1 MSSDIPLKLKNSD
14 GDLQK
19 FSSSEENYL
28 AYQLGLRLA
37 GISVLDAGALTTYSK
52 FVVESQNTKVG
63 SYPDLATFESS
74 YADSVG
80 TYTNT
85 FYQTVTEPIGGGSTL
100 GLGSIATNLYQ
111 HYGLED
117 PEEVNKNR
125 GSGYYQRPIRW
136 DSDGSLIEMTSAEF
150 TSLTTRL
157 LSTAMTNEY
166 PGTYRIASSAPTSEH
181 SVNIYDVFTDTRN
194 DGTSIDYHL
203 YRKSSPSVGVLPSGL
218 PKNNSVSV
226 SYISGSYDGLKAMT
240 ETQMQYTFGATAQ
253 KIQQTAGNIGTY
265 QLRSSAQGAP
275 TAPGTWAARGT
286 VTDTRNVDEQSSF
299 VVQYVG
305 DYIKDYGKTI
315 NYSKAYAKAYVG
327 QYAREDFETYVKT
340 YVSQTTFNQVLPT
353 SYTGV
358 RPSSYVSQV
367 PTGYGG
373 TREVQY
379 GGTDPCTFAQPT
391 SYTGSDPTSFTVPN
405 NDPTAFYT
413 FAPTNFT
420 DPTVFYGQFF
430 EAYPGSDPCNFTTP
444 APTSFSTSID
454 GSDPT
459 SFTTFGPKIGTSV
472 FYTTAPTTFSQT
484 FYTTAPTTYTE
495 SQPTTFYVDFAF
507 TASGANYFDTFAPT
521 TFQAGATPSTFYTSD
536 PCTFYTTDPCVFAQA
551 SSYTGTAPT
560 SDPAVVPSSYVG
572 TPPTTYFESDPTSY
586 TGPTSFDVAYTGTYI
601 KQITETYSR
610 NYVQQY
616 SGPELTTFGTP
627 TTFYGVAPT
636 VFFEPTTDDATSFT
650 TFDPKAGTQIYF
662 EQAPTTTP
670 FFTFAPTT
678 IFDPTG
684 GQPNTTALSYAK
696 VYAKAYAK
704 AYTGTVVNSFVRQIE
719 TYTLYVRIS

>member
-125 GSGYYQRPIRW
+125 GSSYYQRPIRW
-136 DSDGSLIEMTSAEF
+136 DSDGSLVEMTSAEF

-166 PGTYRIASSAPTSEH
+166 PGTYRIASSAPTSDH
-181 SVNIYDVFTDTRN
+181 TVNISDVFTDTRN

-203 YRKSSPSVGVLPSGL
+203 YRKTSGTE
-218 PKNNSVSV
+218 PTKNNSVSV
-226 SYISGSYDGLKAMT
+226 SYTSGSYDGLKAMT

-275 TAPGTWAARGT
+275 TAAGTWAARGT

-305 DYIKDYGKTI
+305 DYIKDYVKTI

-327 QYAREDFETYVKT
+327 QYAREDFETYVRT
-340 YVSQTTFNQVLPT
+340 YVSDTTFNTVLPT

-358 RPSSYVSQV
+358 RPSSYVSPV
-367 PTGYGG
+367 PTGYAG

-379 GGTDPCTFAQPT
+379 AGTDPCAFAQPT
-391 SYTGSDPTSFTVPN
+391 SFTNPN
-405 NDPTAFYT
+405 NDPTT
-413 FAPTNFT
+413 FFGNPTSLPCSFTTVEPTNFS
-420 DPTVFYGQFF
+420 DPTIFYGQFF
-430 EAYPGSDPCNFTTP
+430 EAYPGADPCFFSTT
-444 APTSFSTSID
+444 APTTYSTSFST
-454 GSDPT
+454 T
-459 SFTTFGPKIGTSV
+459 VAFTTFGPKVGTRITS
-472 FYTTAPTTFSQT
+472 FSTTFAAN
-484 FYTTAPTTYTE
+484 FYTTAPTTYE
-495 SQPTTFYVDFAF
+495 SAQPTTFYVDFAF
-507 TASGANYFDTFAPT
+507 TAYGANYFDTFAPT
-521 TFQAGATPSTFYTSD
+521 TFQAGDDPTSFAFSTSD
-536 PCTFYTTDPCVFAQA
+536 PCTFYTTDPCFFAQA
-551 SSYTGTAPT
+551 TSYTGTVPT
-560 SDPAVVPSSYVG
+560 SDPGVVPSSYVG

-586 TGPTSFDVAYTGTYI
+586 TGPTSFDVAYTGTYV
-601 KQITETYSR
+601 KQINETYSK
-610 NYVQQY
+610 NYVGQY
-616 SGPELTTFGTP
+616 SGPELTT
-627 TTFYGVAPT
+627 YG
-636 VFFEPTTDDATSFT
+636 
-650 TFDPKAGTQIYF
+650 GY
-662 EQAPTTTP
+662 
-670 FFTFAPTT
+670 
-678 IFDPTG
+678 TG
-684 GQPNTTALSYAK
+684 PLSYAK

-704 AYTGTVVNSFVRQIE
+704 AYTGTAVNSFVRQIE